1 MVVLAGHLTTT
12 VAPGDHILLYRSLLP
27 QMMTEDL
34 DQILILEDDVVFEPY
49 FRYDLARVLEEAN
62 RITPNWDLM

>member
-1 MVVLAGHLTTT
+1 
-12 VAPGDHILLYRSLLP
+12 
-27 QMMTEDL
+27 MMTEDL

-49 FRYDLARVLEEAN
+49 FRYDLTRVLEEAN